1 MIRKTGHAVTLL
13 TTKISTLW
21 NRFVSLLTRTCR
33 KVIHIFFRPSDKFYF
48 ELELWETDFEDRLET
63 YVKVS
68 DLHYAVELGFDLKK
82 HVMGYIDNKTP
93 EPGYLEPIYAA
104 FRRYIKF
111 LRTGVGIAESSFV
124 YADLMTQLYIADL
137 VDLFCKEVM
146 VCLPIGS
153 VPRWDY
159 IALLTA
165 KQNHIISGAEFY
177 RICTSPS
184 DYYVAAMER
193 INTQER
199 TTRKEKAIQII
210 EIDNN

>member
-1 MIRKTGHAVTLL
+1 MEPLCVAVAPYLPEG
-13 TTKISTLW
+13 S
-21 NRFVSLLTRTCR
+21 NY
-33 KVIHIFFRPSDKFYF
+33 FFRPSDKFYY
-48 ELELWETDFEDRLET
+48 ELDLWESDFEERIET
-63 YVKVS
+63 LTKVS
-68 DLHYAVELGFDLKK
+68 DLRYAIERGFDLRK
-82 HVMGYIDNKTP
+82 HVMAYVASKPEVPGYI
-93 EPGYLEPIYAA
+93 EPILAA

-111 LRTGVGIAESSFV
+111 LRTGVGLSDHKRGILDPIMHLSLEE
-124 YADLMTQLYIADL
+124 T

-146 VCLPIGS
+146 VCLPIGA

-210 EIDNN
+210 EMDNN